1 ASWLAVAPAARLPT
15 GSGYQTVDGARAAVV
30 RETLKD
36 STVNDAL
43 VRAIA
48 EKRLVAFVY
57 RVGRL
62 RIVEPHD
69 YGVRNGAEA
78 LLGYQISG
86 ESRSGQAHGWKQ
98 FDVAG
103 ILQLR
108 VLERHFAGTRA
119 DKAQHHREWDVLFAR
134 VT

>member
-1 ASWLAVAPAARLPT
+1 
-15 GSGYQTVDGARAAVV
+15 
-30 RETLKD
+30 
-36 STVNDAL
+36 VNAAL

-57 RVGRL
+57 RVGGL

-69 YGVRNGAEA
+69 YGVRNGSEA

-86 ESRSGQAHGWKQ
+86 ESRSGQPHGWKQ
-98 FDVAG
+98 FDIDG

-108 VLERHFAGTRA
+108 VLERQFGGTRA
-119 DKAQHHREWDVLFAR
+119 DKAQHHRDWDVVFAR